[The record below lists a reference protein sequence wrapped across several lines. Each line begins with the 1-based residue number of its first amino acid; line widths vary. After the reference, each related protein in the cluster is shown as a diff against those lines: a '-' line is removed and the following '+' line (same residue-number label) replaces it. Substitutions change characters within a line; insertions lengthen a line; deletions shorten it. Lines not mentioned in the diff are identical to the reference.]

1 MSSQTQRSVSD
12 FIQDQTIIDV
22 DVHLGKA
29 LTYDIVSEH
38 LDEPHYGRL
47 MNSTGPS
54 PLPYSGWDRSSGGK
68 LSRDRRSYETPE
80 DFLELYG
87 DFGID
92 FPIMNTMSYLT
103 RVPETDFAVALA
115 RAYNDAMLDYI
126 LDEHAETRGLV
137 TIATQ
142 DPGAAAEEIDRIG
155 DEDQIV
161 GIYIAT
167 GGPDLPLGD
176 PAYDVMYDAAEAH
189 GLAVVYHGH
198 ADAFI
203 SDFSRQNQA
212 LEEYVSVNALA
223 HPWNQMLTM
232 TSLIEQ
238 GTPVKFPD
246 LEFVFVEA
254 GLLWA
259 AYMMFRLNKEHSMQ
273 PDAAPLLEK
282 PPEAYIREQFYFGT
296 QPIEE
301 PSDPRQIEL
310 ILELLGAESIM
321 FASDFPHWDFDN
333 PQTIIETLRASL
345 DSEDV
350 RKVLTTNA
358 ASVFGYE
365 V

>member
-1 MSSQTQRSVSD
+1 MSSQTHRAVSD
-12 FIQDQTIIDV
+12 FIQEQTIIDV

-29 LTYDIVSEH
+29 LTYDIVSEY
-38 LDEPHYGRL
+38 LAEPHYGRL
-47 MNSTGPS
+47 MNSTGSS

-68 LSRDRRSYETPE
+68 LNRDRRSYETPE

-126 LDEHAETRGLV
+126 LDNHSETRGLV

-142 DPGAAAEEIDRIG
+142 DPEAAAEEIDRIG

-176 PAYDVMYDAAEAH
+176 PAYDVMYNAAEDND
-189 GLAVVYHGH
+189 LAVVYHGH

-212 LEEYVSVNALA
+212 LEAYVSVNALA

-238 GTPVKFPD
+238 GTPEKFNELD
-246 LEFVFVEA
+246 FVFVEA

-259 AYMMFRLNKEHSMQ
+259 AYMTFRLNKEHSMQ
-273 PDAAPLLEK
+273 PNASPLLQK
-282 PPEAYIREQFYFGT
+282 PPEEYIKEQFYFGT

-301 PSDPRQIEL
+301 PSDPGKIEM
-310 ILELLGAESIM
+310 ILELLGPESIV

-333 PQTIIETLRASL
+333 PQSIIETLRSSL
-345 DSEDV
+345 SAEDV
-350 RKVLTTNA
+350 QKVLTTNA
-358 ASVFGYE
+358 ADVFGFD